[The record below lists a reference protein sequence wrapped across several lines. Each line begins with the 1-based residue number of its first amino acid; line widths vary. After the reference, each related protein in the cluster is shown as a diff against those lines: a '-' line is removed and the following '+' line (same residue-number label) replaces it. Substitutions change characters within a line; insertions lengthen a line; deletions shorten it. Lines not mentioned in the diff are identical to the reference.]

1 MKQIIINIQKDLEG
15 KYTFIIKREN
25 EVIIPA
31 VVGDKE
37 KVFIEDLKALIEN
50 YSK

>member
-1 MKQIIINIQKDLEG
+1 MEQIIINIQKDLEG

-37 KVFIEDLKALIEN
+37 QLFIEELKTIIKKYTE
-50 YSK
+50 